1 MRAIV
6 QDRYGSAEVLA
17 LREIDVPGVGDGE
30 VLVRVRAAGV
40 DPGVWHL
47 MTGLPYLVRPMFGLR
62 RPRNRVPGM
71 DLAGVVEAV
80 GPCVTRFAPG
90 DEVYGTG
97 RGTYAEYTVAPE
109 GRLAVKPAN
118 LTFEQ
123 AAAVPISGQTALAA
137 VRGAGNVRAGQRVL
151 VIGAGGGVGTYAV
164 QLARAAGAHVTG
176 VCSTSKIELVRSI
189 GAADVVDYT
198 REDITDRGH
207 RYDVIVDTAGNRT
220 LSHLRRAMTEKGT
233 LLLVGGEA
241 SGGRLLQGFDRQLR
255 ALLLSPFVGQRLV
268 PLVSVESTANLDT
281 LRQFIEAGEVVPVVG
296 RSYPLAELPDAVRDI
311 GSGHAL
317 GKIVVVI

>member
-6 QDRYGSAEVLA
+6 QDRYGSAEVLE
-17 LREIDVPGVGDGE
+17 LREIDVPRVGDGE

-62 RPRNRVPGM
+62 RQRNRVPGM

-80 GPCVTRFAPG
+80 GPGVTRFAPG

-97 RGTYAEYTVAPE
+97 RGTYAEYAVAAE
-109 GRLAVKPAN
+109 GKLAAKPAN
-118 LTFEQ
+118 LSFEQ

-137 VRGAGNVRAGQRVL
+137 VRGAADVRAGQRVL
-151 VIGAGGGVGTYAV
+151 VVGAGGGVGSYAV

-176 VCSTSKIELVRSI
+176 VCSTSKIDLVRSI
-189 GAADVVDYT
+189 GAEHVVDYT
-198 REDITDRGH
+198 REDITDRGE
-207 RYDVIVDTAGNRT
+207 RYDVIIDTAGNRT
-220 LSHLRRAMTEKGT
+220 LSHLRRALTDRGT
-233 LLLVGGEA
+233 MMLVGGEA
-241 SGGRLLQGFDRQLR
+241 STGRLLQGFDRQLR

-268 PLVSVESTANLDT
+268 PLLSVESTANLDA
-281 LRQFIEAGEVVPVVG
+281 LRQFIEAGEVMPVIG
-296 RSYPLAELPDAVRDI
+296 RTYPLAEVPDAVRDI
-311 GSGHAL
+311 GGGHTR
-317 GKIVVVI
+317 GKVVVVI